1 MLRERFEVRVHESEV
16 KPADAE
22 IATAAAG
29 CSGIVSL
36 VRDIIDT
43 ALIDRLP
50 GLRAIANYGVG
61 YDNIDVE
68 AATAR
73 GILVTNTPDVLTDAT
88 ADLTFALLLAVAR
101 RLGEGEAMVRAG
113 KFQGWSPTML
123 VGADLAG
130 STLGLVGFGRIA
142 AAVGRRA
149 RGFDMRLLHT
159 ARHDHLEAA
168 ALGSRRVEVDE
179 LLAESDFVSIHV
191 PLTDETRHLI
201 DAKALRKMKPT
212 AYLINTAR
220 GAIVDEAALGE
231 ALATGVIAG
240 AGIDVYEREP
250 EIHPSL
256 IKLSNVVLLPHLGSA
271 TVGAREG
278 MSRLAAANLIAALSG
293 ERPPNLLN
301 PAAFHG

>member
-16 KPADAE
+16 KPTADE

-29 CSGIVSL
+29 CPGIVAL
-36 VRDIIDT
+36 VRDVIDA

-88 ADLTFALLLAVAR
+88 ADLTFALLLAAAR
-101 RLGEGEAMVRAG
+101 RLGEGEAMVRG
-113 KFQGWSPTML
+113 GEFQGWSPTML

-130 STLGLVGFGRIA
+130 ATLGLVGFGRIA

-149 RGFDMRLLHT
+149 HGFDMRLLHT
-159 ARHDHLEAA
+159 ARHDHLESA
-168 ALGSRRVEVDE
+168 ALGSRRVELDE

-201 DAKALRKMKPT
+201 DAEALRKMKPS

-220 GAIVDEAALGE
+220 GPIVDEAALGE
-231 ALATGVIAG
+231 ALAAGVIAG
-240 AGIDVYEREP
+240 AGLDVYEREP
-250 EIHPSL
+250 EVHPTL
-256 IKLSNVVLLPHLGSA
+256 LTLRNVVLLPHLGSA
-271 TVGAREG
+271 TTGAREG
-278 MSRLAAANLIAALSG
+278 MSRLAAANLIAALAG
-293 ERPPNLLN
+293 ERPSNLLN
-301 PAAFHG
+301 PEAFHG